1 VDPKRAKAEK
11 LIYAVFD
18 KLDPSGANS
27 DFYKKRFAKMND
39 AQFKSYISKEFPFRF
54 QTRLFKIE
62 PNMVA
67 INEAANV
74 LGYPIM
80 ERVNLPYLYKDENG
94 KAVQSKECMVV
105 YANLKRMK
113 QFITKKNSMSIDIN
127 MRDMKTGLL
136 ISDDKNGKTSD
147 REMEALA
154 VMGLDQT
161 MRELARP
168 RADAMNAKSEMYSTI
183 STTGMVSLNDLPDDV
198 DDSLA
203 KNLLNVYMLGSG
215 LDTNLLN
222 VDGYLPITLKNKQPK
237 VVRK

>member
-1 VDPKRAKAEK
+1 MNAQRAKAEK

-18 KLDPSGANS
+18 KLDPSGANTN
-27 DFYKKRFAKMND
+27 FYKRKFAKMND
-39 AQFKSYISKEFPFRF
+39 TQFKTFISGDFPYRF

-62 PNMVA
+62 PSMVE
-67 INEAANV
+67 INEASKV
-74 LGYPIM
+74 LGFPIM
-80 ERVNLPYLYKDENG
+80 EKVNLPYLYTNEKGEP
-94 KAVQSKECMVV
+94 VQTKECLVI
-105 YANLKRMK
+105 YAHLKRMK

-161 MRELARP
+161 MRELSRP
-168 RADAMNAKSEMYSTI
+168 RADAMEAKSEMYSTI
-183 STTGMVSLNDLPDDV
+183 STTGQVSLNDLPDNP

-203 KNLLNVYMLGSG
+203 KNLLNVYMLGAG

-222 VDGYLPITLKNKQPK
+222 VDGYLPIVLKDKQAK
-237 VVRK
+237 VIRK